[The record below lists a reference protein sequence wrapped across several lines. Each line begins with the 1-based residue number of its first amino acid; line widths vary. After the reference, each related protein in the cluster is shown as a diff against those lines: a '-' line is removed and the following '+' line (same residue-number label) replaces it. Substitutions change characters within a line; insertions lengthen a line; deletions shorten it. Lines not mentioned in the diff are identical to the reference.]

1 MTVIDIDTLIS
12 SILWKA
18 CYDIMSLENG
28 ALGMLVHP
36 EGLSEEEIEA
46 INTERDEQ
54 TKLLHEHM
62 LKAYTHYEQENL
74 EDVFCDYKI
83 LMEDYVERLSS
94 EVEKIDN
101 FPF

>member
-1 MTVIDIDTLIS
+1 MTLIDIDTLIS

-28 ALGMLVHP
+28 ALGVLVHP
-36 EGLSEEEIEA
+36 EGLSEEELTA

-62 LKAYTHYEQENL
+62 LKAFVEYEQKNL

-83 LMEDYVERLSS
+83 LMEDYIEQLSNK
-94 EVEKIDN
+94 VADIDSL
-101 FPF
+101 PF